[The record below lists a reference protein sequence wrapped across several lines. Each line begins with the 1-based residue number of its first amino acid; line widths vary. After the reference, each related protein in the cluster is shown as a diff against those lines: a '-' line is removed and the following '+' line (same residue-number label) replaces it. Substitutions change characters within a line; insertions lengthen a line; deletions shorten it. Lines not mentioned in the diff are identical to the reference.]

1 VNFRLGKSRWL
12 QELVTLRMA
21 TNDFGNIFIMKIE
34 LGNFEHPINNF
45 TTLMVLLIT
54 AIGWWKAVF

>member
-1 VNFRLGKSRWL
+1 
-12 QELVTLRMA
+12 MA